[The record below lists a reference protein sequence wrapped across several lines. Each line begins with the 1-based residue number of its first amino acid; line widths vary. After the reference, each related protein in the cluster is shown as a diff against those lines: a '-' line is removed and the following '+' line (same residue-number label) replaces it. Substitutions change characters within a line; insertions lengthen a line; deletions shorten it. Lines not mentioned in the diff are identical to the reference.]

1 MGKIFE
7 IKHVLVSH
15 KLAVMRNKDTKTFE
29 FRNLCNDIGMFLA
42 YEALENVNVY
52 DEEIETP
59 ISKMNVKKI
68 DESKIVLVAILRAGL
83 GMIDGILKVIPN
95 AKVGHIGL
103 YRNEETLKAVEYF
116 TKLPEGIEISDV
128 FLLDPM
134 IATGGSVVDSLR
146 NLKNLGAKNIK
157 VLSLI
162 ASPEGLKRINDEFS
176 DVDIYVAAIDEK
188 LNEKGYIVPG
198 LGDAG
203 DRIFGTN

>member
-7 IKHVLVSH
+7 IKHALVSH

-162 ASPEGLKRINDEFS
+162 ASPEGLKRINDEFN

>member
-7 IKHVLVSH
+7 IKHALVSH
-15 KLAVMRNKDTKTFE
+15 KLVTMRNKDTKTFE
-29 FRNLCNDIGMFLA
+29 FRNLCNDIGMFLG
-42 YEALENVNVY
+42 YEALENINTY

-68 DESKIVLVAILRAGL
+68 DESEIVLVAILRAGL
-83 GMIDGILKVIPN
+83 GMMDGLLKVVPN

-116 TKLPEGIEISDV
+116 TKLPDGIENCNV

-134 IATGGSVVDSLR
+134 IATGGSIIDSLKILR
-146 NLKNLGAKNIK
+146 NLGAKNVK

-162 ASPEGLKRINDEFS
+162 ASPEGLKKINDEFS
-176 DVDIYVAAIDEK
+176 DVDIYVAAIDER

>member
-7 IKHVLVSH
+7 IKHALVSH
-15 KLAVMRNKDTKTFE
+15 KLAVMRNKDAKTFE

>member
-7 IKHVLVSH
+7 IKHALVSH